1 MIHFII
7 RLIRMVL
14 EQAGL
19 EMDSILWSDKPYGSS
34 RSIVR
39 RIGTNLPLI
48 PSPRVRFQ
56 LIPYTEDLELLDQTP
71 QPENGAVASLAD
83 VGWIVAEEGESST
96 ILRSEVR
103 PGQAPNPAQHL
114 PFFEKPLHRPVSLP
128 NLQKEESEP
137 GTSVLAN
144 DEALKKISALENELA
159 QLRAQIAM
167 IVTVQEQ
174 QNLAAG
180 RSSLA
185 TPLVSVPSSSLQL
198 PLLPPPPPPPPP
210 PFPALALHR
219 SISAIDLIKERK
231 GKKNPA
237 QTEQEMGPKQP
248 EIPNMLEILKD
259 MKKVKLRSVKKPEEG
274 TSKPRLCDPA
284 DPAALIAEALK
295 RKFAHRY
302 NNDSHSEKEAPSIT
316 SEIKTTSEPFLFGQH
331 MLKSTGKRK
340 TLVESN
346 SS

>member
-56 LIPYTEDLELLDQTP
+56 SKSMTTSFNPTP

-180 RSSLA
+180 TKIPS
-185 TPLVSVPSSSLQL
+185 TSVETQL

-316 SEIKTTSEPFLFGQH
+316 SEIKTTSEPFLLFFKIH
-331 MLKSTGKRK
+331 IDKDKFKMYISII
-340 TLVESN
+340 SY
-346 SS
+346 SSI